1 MSVRVKAFLYKEW
14 EGKPVEIRRFP
25 VDQDVS
31 TSYAYLLQ
39 KIAQVFPSVKADKVA
54 VAWVDGDGDRITIS
68 SDAELLEA
76 MDQFDGSV
84 FRIQIRD
91 TSSSACTNAPLE
103 SSARQD
109 KPATSTGSREGLLHV
124 GVVCDG
130 CGGSIYGTRYKC
142 HVCRDYDLCTA
153 CKDRGWI
160 FLCIVWISLAT
171 SRTRND
177 NSIGKAVASV
187 LEPLGISVDVVD
199 ERKPSSE
206 GAAPKEAYSASDI
219 DEDQIQIAVAQLR
232 SMGYEEEGGWL
243 TELVKAKKGNVEH
256 VLEALHPS
264 Q

>member
-1 MSVRVKAFLYKEW
+1 M
-14 EGKPVEIRRFP
+14 EIGSRYLVMRSCLRP
-25 VDQDVS
+25 W
-31 TSYAYLLQ
+31 TSLTA
-39 KIAQVFPSVKADKVA
+39 PS
-54 VAWVDGDGDRITIS
+54 
-68 SDAELLEA
+68 
-76 MDQFDGSV
+76 SV
-84 FRIQIRD
+84 FRYEVRLTNLSQSLVSRDQRFHVHDLRVD

-153 CKDRGWI
+153 CKDRGYHNEHSMAALESPSGYHCPQAGYSCASSGYPWPPAGPGMTTGHGASCTANTNPPSSSDQQKG
-160 FLCIVWISLAT
+160 FFH
-171 SRTRND
+171 
-177 NSIGKAVASV
+177 SIGKAVASV

-219 DEDQIQIAVAQLR
+219 DVR
-232 SMGYEEEGGWL
+232 RCSCVSVCVCGGGGGGGGG
-243 TELVKAKKGNVEH
+243 VGVH
-256 VLEALHPS
+256 
-264 Q
+264 

>member
-153 CKDRGWI
+153 CKDRGYHNEHSMAA
-160 FLCIVWISLAT
+160 LESPSGYHCPQAGYSC
-171 SRTRND
+171 
-177 NSIGKAVASV
+177 ASSGY
-187 LEPLGISVDVVD
+187 PWPPAGPGMTTGHGASCTANTNP
-199 ERKPSSE
+199 PSS
-206 GAAPKEAYSASDI
+206 SDQQKGFFSQHWKSCCLSPGTTW
-219 DEDQIQIAVAQLR
+219 DQC
-232 SMGYEEEGGWL
+232 
-243 TELVKAKKGNVEH
+243 
-256 VLEALHPS
+256 
-264 Q
+264 